1 MNRGKIGCIRKWD
14 LQPWKGRYWSWNKT
28 TPQIWW
34 GWGLS
39 KCGFPSHHE
48 SPPASQHSLC
58 TTGGEMENMWH
69 WLSRA
74 RSRSRGTAS
83 HVGKGKHGLAALK
96 LRKSSQIFDQGT
108 KTNFRVGDE
117 KCTAVIWKQALR
129 SWPSLT
135 VAAKPMHVLASYSD
149 MPSPD
154 THGMQGLSDL
164 QRFSK
169 LGNPWALPMVVT
181 QKHPEPSFQNSVVA
195 TALAESYKCGCHAC
209 MHTAMLETKHQ
220 GKLHSPDTIISS
232 SCNLFGFFFP
242 TNWLAQTV

>member
-1 MNRGKIGCIRKWD
+1 
-14 LQPWKGRYWSWNKT
+14 
-28 TPQIWW
+28 
-34 GWGLS
+34 
-39 KCGFPSHHE
+39 
-48 SPPASQHSLC
+48 
-58 TTGGEMENMWH
+58 
-69 WLSRA
+69 
-74 RSRSRGTAS
+74 
-83 HVGKGKHGLAALK
+83 
-96 LRKSSQIFDQGT
+96 
-108 KTNFRVGDE
+108 
-117 KCTAVIWKQALR
+117 
-129 SWPSLT
+129 
-135 VAAKPMHVLASYSD
+135 MHVLASYSD

-195 TALAESYKCGCHAC
+195 TDLAESYKCGCHAC